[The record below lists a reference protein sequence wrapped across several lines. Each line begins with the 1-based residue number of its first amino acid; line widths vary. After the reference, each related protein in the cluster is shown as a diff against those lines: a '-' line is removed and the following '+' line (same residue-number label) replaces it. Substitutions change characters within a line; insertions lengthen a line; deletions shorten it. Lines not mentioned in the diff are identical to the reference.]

1 MNLGAAAA
9 TARLWLAHLPLWQ
22 ESDLIFT
29 SQIGSP
35 LDPSDVSRGFQE
47 FLTRKGLP
55 KVRFHDLRRSALSIM
70 ASQEVLPHDLMRI
83 AGHSKI
89 ATTMEIYVDSKDDAL
104 DAAALKMGQALGG

>member
-1 MNLGAAAA
+1 M
-9 TARLWLAHLPLWQ
+9 
-22 ESDLIFT
+22 
-29 SQIGSP
+29 
-35 LDPSDVSRGFQE
+35 
-47 FLTRKGLP
+47 P